1 MTDYLYI
8 TPSDCLKSTEGT
20 LFNPVLE
27 NNKKIK
33 FYFPK
38 SKILRKEINFLSSRN
53 EVEFDK
59 INFCIELIKYRFGD
73 IKEVNIKLL
82 SFMEIDNKNI
92 EVFNR
97 NNVLFYPSLN
107 KLKNRMIGYN
117 NIKTDFIINEFLNND
132 EENLF
137 FFTKKE
143 ISNII
148 LDIVFLKNNFIENK
162 FDIDYY
168 SNFNSVKDLY
178 NKVGSLEKYYSYKN
192 P

>member
-1 MTDYLYI
+1 MH
-8 TPSDCLKSTEGT
+8 
-20 LFNPVLE
+20 
-27 NNKKIK
+27 
-33 FYFPK
+33 
-38 SKILRKEINFLSSRN
+38 
-53 EVEFDK
+53 FDK
-59 INFCIELIKYRFGD
+59 INFCIEIIKYRFGD

-117 NIKTDFIINEFLNND
+117 IKTDFIINEFINND

-143 ISNII
+143 INNII

-162 FDIDYY
+162 LDIDYY

-178 NKVGSLEKYYSYKN
+178 NKVESLEKYYSYKN

>member
-1 MTDYLYI
+1 MH
-8 TPSDCLKSTEGT
+8 
-20 LFNPVLE
+20 
-27 NNKKIK
+27 
-33 FYFPK
+33 
-38 SKILRKEINFLSSRN
+38 
-53 EVEFDK
+53 FDK
-59 INFCIELIKYRFGD
+59 INFCIEIIKYRFGD

-117 NIKTDFIINEFLNND
+117 NIKTDFIINEFINND

-162 FDIDYY
+162 LDIDYY

-178 NKVGSLEKYYSYKN
+178 NKVESLEKYYSYKN